1 MEFGL
6 SSDQRILVD
15 SLRRFID
22 RELLPLE
29 EKVELSGRLDPT
41 SARDIFEKS
50 RANGFYAMSMPA
62 ELGGGGLST
71 LDWIIAEEQFGRT
84 TDILIRRAFGNIY
97 DLLLAAT
104 PEQQE
109 RWLVPCIQGERT
121 CSIAF
126 TEPEAGSDAGAV
138 RTQATP
144 DGDGWVLNG
153 YKQYISDAHFS
164 DFFVVTARTK
174 GRDDR
179 GGVSTFIVDKGLAG
193 FQIGADQPMMGL
205 RGTTHASLTFDNVRL
220 GAETLL
226 GEQGGGVKLALKTLG
241 RVRLAQ
247 VGARAIGKAAMV
259 LEKTVQ
265 HARNRR
271 QFGKPLAEFQAVQSM
286 LAESAVEIS
295 SARLLLY
302 QTAWLLDQGSDG
314 RAQIAMVK
322 LQASELL
329 NRVTDRAVQIHGGSG
344 YSKELPIERYY
355 RDARIYRIFD
365 GVSDIQKQIV
375 AQNLRGDASDPYQ
388 IAV

>member
-29 EKVELSGRLDPT
+29 EKVELTGRLDPT
-41 SARDIFEKS
+41 SATDIFEKS

-97 DLLLAAT
+97 DILLAAT

-109 RWLVPCIQGERT
+109 RWLVPCIHGERT

-153 YKQYISDAHFS
+153 YKHYISDAHFS

-174 GRDDR
+174 DRDGR

-205 RGTTHASLTFDNVRL
+205 RGTTHAPLTFDNVRL
-220 GAETLL
+220 GSETLL
-226 GEQGGGVKLALKTLG
+226 GEQGGGFKLALKTLG

-247 VGARAIGKAAMV
+247 VGARAIGKAAIV
-259 LEKTVQ
+259 LEKTGQ
-265 HARNRR
+265 HARNRH
-271 QFGKPLAEFQAVQSM
+271 QFGKPLAEFLAVQSM

-302 QTAWLLDQGSDG
+302 QTAWLLDQGSDA

-375 AQNLRGDASDPYQ
+375 ARNLRGDASDPYQ